1 MAQITIGRILPIFK
15 GDWSDSTRYSKLDIV
30 YYNGSSYVAKQTS
43 TGQEPVLPSDYWM
56 MVAKGLRWDTMTPSE
71 KQEIINSVTSVLQD
85 DIDALDERVT
95 TAESNITSLQSS
107 QSTLQGRV
115 TTAEGNITS
124 LNHGLTTLEN
134 DIDTLDGR
142 ITTAEDKIEI
152 LMESGDSI
160 EEEIGVIFPYVL
172 FYNNNGTWTQSVL
185 DRYRSYVLQAENLR
199 DKTVRIDPNTDLAQ
213 GVRVCFLKSAPVS
226 GSALDF
232 CTGESGEI
240 QSTEEF
246 TKKVPSDC
254 THIVFRVSDY
264 ISGKIV
270 TFSPR
275 LFLQL
280 PIGDKVVELLNDR
293 YVTDAELDLSKT
305 ILYWINA
312 QNKYANDRYSYGTF
326 IPAESYRGRVLRVEP
341 SETWWGGMR
350 FAFLASLNSTTRP
363 SGDPDYC
370 QTEPFLIQS
379 TNTVIK
385 EVPSD
390 CSYIYVQVSNRE
402 TIDGTATGVN
412 CSPKSVTLCEKL
424 SDVVEKVAQSV
435 PQNANGDFATLKAYT
450 TSPFGLSSS
459 LYAKDAAK
467 RMMPANV
474 VPFILIVGQSNADGR
489 CTTSDA
495 PSWLSSTNYRIEGYN
510 MWNNSTKQFSTFSVT
525 TNNGAGTA
533 NGSTSTSN
541 QTYSFDA
548 YFAHSYLAQ
557 YGGQIYALKH
567 TIGATPIHKMPTTG
581 MVHASWNPN
590 IKSFPSG
597 CRPLLKELIDKLISA
612 REWASNNGIALL
624 PIAILWH
631 QGETDGDN
639 NDYQYYK
646 NDVANVWG
654 YVRGCFGAQ
663 NIPILTG
670 YINEQYK
677 AAYSQINDTL
687 DSLALEDDYLKV
699 VDMSDHFTGR
709 TGDLVHYNES
719 AISFMGETMFSN
731 YNTLNLGI

>member
-15 GDWSDSTRYSKLDIV
+15 GDWSSSVTYTKLDIV

-56 MVAKGLRWDTMTPSE
+56 MVAKGLKWDTMTPSE
-71 KQEIINSVTSVLQD
+71 KQEIINSVTAVLQD

-95 TAESNITSLQSS
+95 TAESNITSLQSG

-124 LNHGLTTLEN
+124 LNQGLATLEN
-134 DIDTLDGR
+134 DIDTIGGR
-142 ITTAEDKIEI
+142 VTTAEDKIEI
-152 LMESGDSI
+152 LMESGDSV

-172 FYNNNGTWTQSVL
+172 FYNNNGTWTQSVQ

-199 DKTVRIDPNTDLAQ
+199 DKTVRIDPNTDLTQ

-232 CTGESGEI
+232 CDGESGEI

-254 THIVFRVSDY
+254 SYIVFRVGDY
-264 ISGKIV
+264 ISGQKV

-293 YVTDAELDLSKT
+293 YVTDTELDLSNT
-305 ILYWINA
+305 ILYWVNGT
-312 QNKYANDRYSYGTF
+312 NTYANDRYSYGTF

-363 SGDPDYC
+363 SGEPDYC
-370 QTEPFLIQS
+370 ATEPCVIQS
-379 TNTVIK
+379 TNTVK
-385 EVPSD
+385 KKVPSD

-402 TIDGTATGVN
+402 TVDGVATGVN
-412 CSPKSVTLCEKL
+412 CSPKSVTLCQKL

-489 CTTSDA
+489 CTTADA
-495 PSWLSSTNYRIEGYN
+495 PTWLSSANYSIPNYI

-533 NGSTSTSN
+533 NGSTATSN

-548 YFAHSYLAQ
+548 YFAHLYLAQ
-557 YGGQIYALKH
+557 YGGQLYALKH

-581 MVHASWNPN
+581 MVTASWNPN

-597 CRPLLKELIDKLISA
+597 CRPLLKELIDKLVSV

-654 YVRGCFGAQ
+654 YLRGCFGAQ

-687 DSLALEDDYLKV
+687 DSLTLEDDYLKV